1 MAGKTVLGDISP
13 RVQMPFDMLAGKRL
27 LVSGA
32 SGLISSTLIDCLM
45 LGNGAEPKIE
55 VYALGRDG
63 RRLEDRFQAYIHA
76 SCFHV
81 LEGDISR
88 VDLSDLQVDYIV
100 HAASPAHPLAYS
112 QTPVDVMKANLLGTL
127 NMLELARRCGARLLF
142 LSSGEIYGTSGDP
155 NSAFREDD
163 YGYIDITNPR
173 SCYPESKRA
182 AETLCASYHAQY
194 GVDAVV
200 ARLCHVYGPAITER
214 NTRAD
219 AQFLRRVLAH
229 EDIVMK
235 SPGTQVR
242 SFCYV
247 KDAATALLY
256 ILVWGVSGEAYNVA
270 NRHSIAT
277 VREFAQTLAEAGG
290 VGIQNDFPTEEE
302 ARGYS
307 RISRAVLDASKLE
320 GLDWVPQYDL
330 AAGVKDMLNDFRKRK
345 SVQ

>member
-1 MAGKTVLGDISP
+1 MSEIKIQEKI
-13 RVQMPFDMLAGKRL
+13 RGKRL
-27 LVSGA
+27 LVTGA
-32 SGLISSTLIDCLM
+32 GGLIGSTLVDCVM
-45 LGNGAEPKIE
+45 QGNGTDPKIE
-55 VYALGRDG
+55 VYALGRDS
-63 RRLEDRFQAYIHA
+63 RALEDRFKACAHA
-76 SCFHV
+76 PCFHV
-81 LEGDISR
+81 LEGDVSR
-88 VDLSDLQVDYIV
+88 VDLSGLQVDYIV
-100 HAASPAHPLAYS
+100 HAASPAHPIAYS

-155 NSAFREDD
+155 NSAFRESD
-163 YGYIDITNPR
+163 YGYIDITTPR

-194 GVDAVV
+194 GVDTVV
-200 ARLCHVYGPAITER
+200 ARLCHVYGPAITEK
-214 NTRAD
+214 NSRAD
-219 AQFLRRVLAH
+219 AQFLRKVLHH

-235 SPGTQVR
+235 SLGTQVR

-247 KDAATALLY
+247 KDAAMALLY
-256 ILVWGVSGEAYNVA
+256 ILARGVPGEAYNVA

-277 VREFAQTLAEAGG
+277 VREFAQALAEAGG

-320 GLDWVPQYDL
+320 ALGWMPTYDIRR
-330 AAGVKDMLNDFRKRK
+330 GVRETIDIIRELG
-345 SVQ
+345 